1 LTCNFGS
8 RVRSSAGIMP
18 WPDQRAWLMRRSTMA
33 AAGAAAVLCLAFLNA
48 AGVRA
53 AGAHAAAVARA
64 AAAGGIWGKAEKV
77 PGLAALN
84 QGGFAEISS
93 VSCASAGNCA
103 AVGFYSTASLH
114 HQAFVVSEV
123 KGAWG
128 RAEQVPGLAA
138 LDQGRNAS
146 L

>member
-1 LTCNFGS
+1 
-8 RVRSSAGIMP
+8 
-18 WPDQRAWLMRRSTMA
+18 
-33 AAGAAAVLCLAFLNA
+33 
-48 AGVRA
+48 
-53 AGAHAAAVARA
+53 
-64 AAAGGIWGKAEKV
+64 
-77 PGLAALN
+77 
-84 QGGFAEISS
+84 

-138 LDQGRNAS
+138 LDKGRMPAFVVDGS
-146 L
+146 LDITSPPGGPTRVTAELPLHT